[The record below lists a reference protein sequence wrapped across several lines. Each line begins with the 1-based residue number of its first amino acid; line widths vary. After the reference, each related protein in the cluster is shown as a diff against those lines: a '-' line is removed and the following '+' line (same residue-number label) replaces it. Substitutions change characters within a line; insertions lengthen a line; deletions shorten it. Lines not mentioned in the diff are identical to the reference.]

1 MSLWATW
8 TRICQARGVQ
18 SSRSLIVPDVKN
30 GYDLRRRS
38 RWVSAAE
45 CNSYQLFRLRCRIK
59 NTRLGTLGWQPIR
72 GVHVG
77 AAEAGSTCRS
87 LGQDRKRVAAQ
98 RGARARVPREIS
110 QEKRFAKAQG
120 RGASCHVQNA
130 VKQSCIKL
138 KFRLLRCSQ
147 VT

>member
-59 NTRLGTLGWQPIR
+59 NTRLGTLGGSLSEVFTLEPPKPDPPAGVLGRTGRESRPR
-72 GVHVG
+72 GG
-77 AAEAGSTCRS
+77 P
-87 LGQDRKRVAAQ
+87 GQSSER
-98 RGARARVPREIS
+98 
-110 QEKRFAKAQG
+110 
-120 RGASCHVQNA
+120 N
-130 VKQSCIKL
+130 
-138 KFRLLRCSQ
+138 
-147 VT
+147 